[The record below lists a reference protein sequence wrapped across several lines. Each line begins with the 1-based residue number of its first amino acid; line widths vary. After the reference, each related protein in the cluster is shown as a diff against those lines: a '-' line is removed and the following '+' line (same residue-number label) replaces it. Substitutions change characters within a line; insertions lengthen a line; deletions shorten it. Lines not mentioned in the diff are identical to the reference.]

1 LRRTVTA
8 CLAIMVASGLAHP
21 NAIQPAIATTP
32 TAGTSHR
39 TPGIRHTPA
48 PMSPPSTRVAPSPP
62 LASGYGAIIAS
73 TWLNLAPG
81 YGTASRTDRLREEAA
96 EVRATI
102 ERFNEDIDDLVEDYN
117 ANDEALGQT
126 RAAMRQTATRLDT
139 AQDQL
144 DDAKQQLRRRA
155 RAVYIWERDPFSKY
169 GQLLSV
175 RGLHDVAAAHGYQ
188 SWVMGA
194 DERAVARVT
203 HARRSLEALS
213 QWQADQHQRQL
224 DLVKRLQG
232 KREAIERE
240 LHEQQRYLE
249 QLTDQIRQAVER
261 EQRDDER
268 RRHHAMLR
276 QLTEE
281 RRERERE
288 YRRHARKEPRER
300 RRERSVPGG
309 GIGRLAVRWAL
320 RQVGKPYRW
329 GASGPGA
336 FDCSGLTMR
345 AYATAGVRLPRTS
358 RAQFQSGRRLGALGQ
373 MRPGD
378 LLFFGRSGRSINHVG
393 MYIGNGQMVHSPNS
407 GSTVRVASIARRN
420 FVGAARPGG

>member
-8 CLAIMVASGLAHP
+8 CLAIMVTSGLAHP

-39 TPGIRHTPA
+39 IPGIRYTA
-48 PMSPPSTRVAPSPP
+48 ASMSPPSARVAPSPS

-73 TWLNLAPG
+73 TWLNLTSG

-126 RAAMRQTATRLDT
+126 RAAMRETETRLDA

-175 RGLHDVAAAHGYQ
+175 RGLHEVAAAHGYQ
-188 SWVMGA
+188 SWVMSA
-194 DERAVARVT
+194 DERAVALVT
-203 HARRSLEALS
+203 HARRSLEELS
-213 QWQADQHQRQL
+213 QRQADQHQRQL
-224 DLVKRLQG
+224 DLMMRLQR
-232 KREAIERE
+232 KRDAIERQ
-240 LHEQQRYLE
+240 LDKQQRYLE
-249 QLTDQIRQAVER
+249 QLTDQIRRAVER
-261 EQRDDER
+261 QERDNER
-268 RRHHAMLR
+268 RRHHALLR

-281 RRERERE
+281 RRERERG
-288 YRRHARKEPRER
+288 YRRHARKERRER
-300 RRERSVPGG
+300 RGRSEPEG

-320 RQVGKPYRW
+320 QQVGKPYRW

-345 AYATAGVRLPRTS
+345 AYATAGMRLPRTS

-378 LLFFGRSGRSINHVG
+378 LLFFGRNWRSINHVG
-393 MYIGNGQMVHSPNS
+393 MYIGNGQMVHSPYT
-407 GSTVRVASIARRN
+407 GSSVRVASIARRN
-420 FVGAARPGG
+420 FIGAARPGG